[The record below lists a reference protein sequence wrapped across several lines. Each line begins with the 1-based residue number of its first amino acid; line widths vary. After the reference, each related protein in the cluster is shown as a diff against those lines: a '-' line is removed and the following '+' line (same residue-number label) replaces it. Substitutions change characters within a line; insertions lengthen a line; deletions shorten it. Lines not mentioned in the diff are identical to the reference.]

1 MVLIPCLLLAIFAPG
16 YLFPQM
22 AARMSAPGRVGL
34 KRKDGEQTDV
44 EKQSQPGVLG
54 GPQPTTS
61 GDESA
66 VGEQQAKGDPV
77 PAVEEAKSRESS

>member
-34 KRKDGEQTDV
+34 KRKDGEQTDDA
-44 EKQSQPGVLG
+44 EKKAQPGALG
-54 GPQPTTS
+54 GQQPTTS

-66 VGEQQAKGDPV
+66 VGEQVKEAAV
-77 PAVEEAKSRESS
+77 PAVEEAKST

>member
-1 MVLIPCLLLAIFAPG
+1 MILIPCLLLAIFAPG

-34 KRKDGEQTDV
+34 KRKNGEQGV
-44 EKQSQPGVLG
+44 AEKPSQPGVLG
-54 GPQPTTS
+54 TQQPTTS

-66 VGEQQAKGDPV
+66 VGEQQAKENPV
-77 PAVEEAKSRESS
+77 PAVEEAKGRDAS

>member
-34 KRKDGEQTDV
+34 KRNDGEQGHA
-44 EKQSQPGVLG
+44 EKPTQPGVLG
-54 GPQPTTS
+54 GPQPPTS

-66 VGEQQAKGDPV
+66 VGEQQAKEDPV
-77 PAVEEAKSRESS
+77 PAVGEAKGRDAS

>member
-1 MVLIPCLLLAIFAPG
+1 MVLIPCLLLAFFAPG

-34 KRKDGEQTDV
+34 KRKDGEQIDA
-44 EKQSQPGVLG
+44 EKQAQPGVLG
-54 GPQPTTS
+54 GQQPTTS

-66 VGEQQAKGDPV
+66 VSKQQAKEGPV
-77 PAVEEAKSRESS
+77 PAVEEAKGKEAS